1 MASQGNLEGG
11 GLLIEKVEVAGSK
24 KNMKKRK
31 QNLSRASH
39 VCTRYPLGPPLH
51 WPPSMLVAI
60 SAFWGVASAQPID
73 HAFNLLAGFACRLC
87 PRTGQ
92 PLPAQKGERTTVLE

>member
-31 QNLSRASH
+31 QNLS
-39 VCTRYPLGPPLH
+39 T
-51 WPPSMLVAI
+51 
-60 SAFWGVASAQPID
+60 
-73 HAFNLLAGFACRLC
+73 AGADLQ
-87 PRTGQ
+87 G
-92 PLPAQKGERTTVLE
+92 G